1 MDPTLTYHLLNG
13 DALADKLNQSFPLNN
28 FIICRECLMDGVVQ
42 APTLEAFWINR
53 ADFIAETFHLPQA
66 EYFEKV
72 VKELDKLAS
81 IPDHAEVCLWF
92 ENDLFCQANMWFM
105 LSVLSTRPNLK
116 IYRVFPIIKSK
127 GDFWKGFG
135 VDDTETLVLAYSS
148 KILFQPDDIDLGQN
162 LWKAFRNG
170 DLSKL
175 KSISPTPSPCFELLE
190 EVCQAHIDRF
200 PVGNDLPRPEKILQG
215 IIKSKP
221 NDFYQTFNA
230 FSAMAGIYGFGDTQV
245 KRMYDQLI
253 IEAKI
258 SERDAK

>member
-1 MDPTLTYHLLNG
+1 
-13 DALADKLNQSFPLNN
+13 
-28 FIICRECLMDGVVQ
+28 
-42 APTLEAFWINR
+42 
-53 ADFIAETFHLPQA
+53 
-66 EYFEKV
+66 
-72 VKELDKLAS
+72 
-81 IPDHAEVCLWF
+81 
-92 ENDLFCQANMWFM
+92 
-105 LSVLSTRPNLK
+105 
-116 IYRVFPIIKSK
+116 
-127 GDFWKGFG
+127 
-135 VDDTETLVLAYSS
+135 DTETLVLAYSS

-215 IIKSKP
+215 IIKSNP